1 MLIVPIEGFVIVT
14 GPLFVI
20 LVEQV
25 ELMSSQQTIG
35 QFVESGVTQKP
46 VNEPKEAEVL
56 PYL

>member
-35 QFVESGVTQKP
+35 QFVESGVT
-46 VNEPKEAEVL
+46 
-56 PYL
+56 